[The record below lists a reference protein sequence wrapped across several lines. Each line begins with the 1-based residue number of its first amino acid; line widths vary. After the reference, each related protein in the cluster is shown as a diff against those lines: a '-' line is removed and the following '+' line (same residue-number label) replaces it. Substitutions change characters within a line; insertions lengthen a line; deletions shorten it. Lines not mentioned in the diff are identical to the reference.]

1 MPAKNSLINIFMS
14 KLPASITK
22 PICREY
28 DWRKTE
34 IQQVWNRGYE
44 RYQVLEPFESTI
56 DALLA
61 LSIFYRHIVVNLDGA
76 SDFYVKINRGLD
88 KKMPIQIGK
97 FEFNEKERRRLLAVH
112 IQFGKIIDRYQ
123 IKPQFF
129 EYADTLDFLR
139 NCLVLYNT
147 PEQDGEND
155 SI

>member
-1 MPAKNSLINIFMS
+1 MPAKNSLINIFTS

-34 IQQVWNRGYE
+34 IQRVWDGGYE
-44 RYQVLEPFESTI
+44 RYQVLESYESTI

-61 LSIFYRHIVVNLDGA
+61 LSIFYRHVVVNLEGA
-76 SDFYVKINRGLD
+76 SNFYVKINRDLD
-88 KKMPIQIGK
+88 KELPIKIGK
-97 FEFNEKERRRLLAVH
+97 FEFNEEERRRLKAVH
-112 IQFGKIIDRYQ
+112 IQLGKITERYQ
-123 IKPQFF
+123 ITPYFF

-139 NCLVLYNT
+139 NCLDLYKT
-147 PEQDGEND
+147 PEQYGEND

>member
-1 MPAKNSLINIFMS
+1 MPAKNSLINIFTS

-34 IQQVWNRGYE
+34 IQRVWDGGYE
-44 RYQVLEPFESTI
+44 RYQVLESYESTI

-61 LSIFYRHIVVNLDGA
+61 LSIFYRHVVVNLEGA
-76 SDFYVKINRGLD
+76 SNFYVKINRDLD
-88 KKMPIQIGK
+88 KELPIKIGK
-97 FEFNEKERRRLLAVH
+97 FEFNEKERRRLKAVH
-112 IQFGKIIDRYQ
+112 IQLGKITERYQ
-123 IKPQFF
+123 ITPHFF

-139 NCLVLYNT
+139 NCLDLYKT

-155 SI
+155 SF

>member
-1 MPAKNSLINIFMS
+1 MPAKNSLINIFAS

-34 IQQVWNRGYE
+34 IRRVWDGGYE
-44 RYQVLEPFESTI
+44 RYQVLASYESTI

-61 LSIFYRHIVVNLDGA
+61 LSIFYRHVVVNLDGA
-76 SDFYVKINRGLD
+76 SNFYVKINKGLD
-88 KKMPIQIGK
+88 KEMPIKIGK
-97 FEFNEKERRRLLAVH
+97 FEFNEEERRRLMAVH
-112 IQFGKIIDRYQ
+112 IQLGKITDRYQ
-123 IKPQFF
+123 ITPHFF

-139 NCLVLYNT
+139 NCLDLYNT
-147 PEQDGEND
+147 PEQHGEND

>member
-14 KLPASITK
+14 NLPASITK

-76 SDFYVKINRGLD
+76 SDFYVKINKGLS
-88 KKMPIQIGK
+88 KKMPIKIGE
-97 FEFNEKERRRLLAVH
+97 FEFNEKERKRLMAIH
-112 IQFGKIIDRYQ
+112 IQLGKITKRYQ
-123 IKPQFF
+123 ITPQFF

-147 PEQDGEND
+147 PVQNGEDD